1 MAPKETTFLQATTV
15 TQHSSHQYL
24 AEFPDDWCIG
34 TGQCPGQIDTLVR
47 NLLFSVPHGGFVT
60 ACFLQVASAHF
71 RGTLSSQNQP
81 HTITLHLDFLR
92 RTQTGPAIFTVQD
105 TKLGRQTS
113 VIHVTL
119 SQPKSNDAKPPF
131 HAAGLREEVI
141 GYITNSNIAAET
153 GVTFDT
159 NYDLS
164 PPAPPVNLPL
174 LRQDNDKNWARQIAM
189 PFASFRKASQKVQFH
204 FPRQGQ
210 LLRSIGDE
218 WLCFSNGEKF
228 TNESLGY
235 LADTFPMPVEQFLED
250 KNPYD
255 VTYSDNP
262 SARRRPAR
270 YWYPTL
276 VLNLEIK
283 KSLPEEGVEWLF
295 GRVRAKQIKNGR
307 MDLEVI
313 IMDEG
318 GEIVAL
324 SNHVCLVLGSERNTA
339 TRRHDTSKM

>member
-1 MAPKETTFLQATTV
+1 M
-15 TQHSSHQYL
+15 
-24 AEFPDDWCIG
+24 
-34 TGQCPGQIDTLVR
+34 
-47 NLLFSVPHGGFVT
+47 T
-60 ACFLQVASAHF
+60 ACFLQVATAHF
-71 RGTLSSQNQP
+71 KSTHSSRHQP
-81 HTITLHLDFLR
+81 HTINLHLDFLR
-92 RTQTGPAIFTVQD
+92 RTQTGPALFRVED

-113 VIHVTL
+113 IIHVTL
-119 SQPKSNDAKPPF
+119 SQPKSNNAKPPF
-131 HAAGLREEVI
+131 TAPDLREEVV

-159 NYDLS
+159 GYELS
-164 PPAPPVNLPL
+164 PPAPSVDLSL
-174 LRQDNDKNWARQIAM
+174 LRQDKDKNWARQGVM

-204 FPRQGQ
+204 FPRRGQ
-210 LLRSIGDE
+210 VLRSIGDE

-235 LADTFPMPVEQFLED
+235 LADTFPMPVEQFRED

-255 VTYSDNP
+255 VSPTGAQ
-262 SARRRPAR
+262 SAKAKPAR

-276 VLNLEIK
+276 VLNLDIK
-283 KSLPEEGVEWLF
+283 KTLPEEGVEWLF

-307 MDLEVI
+307 MDLEII

-318 GEIVAL
+318 GDIVAL

-339 TRRHDTSKM
+339 ARRHDTSKI